1 MKKIYMY
8 RYSSS
13 TTKPVIKT
21 VYNVIIMSNNDGM
34 IIELECVQHND
45 LSVSE
50 AKAYASNDD

>member
-21 VYNVIIMSNNDGM
+21 VYNVIIMPNNDGM

-45 LSVSE
+45 LSVS
-50 AKAYASNDD
+50 

>member
-1 MKKIYMY
+1 MY